1 MTTLVRWDPIR
12 EMMQLQNMVD
22 RLFEAELASTL
33 PLWRQTAGA
42 WALPLD
48 VIETEDEFIVKA
60 SIPGIDPNEL
70 DISLA
75 DNVLTI
81 KGEIKAEE
89 EAEDVRYHLRERRF
103 GMFQRSISLPVP
115 VDADKVEAVYEHGV
129 LTLHIPKAEE
139 VKPKHISIKK
149 VS

>member
-12 EMMQLQNMVD
+12 EMMQLQNAVD
-22 RLFEAELASTL
+22 RLFESELASTM
-33 PLWRQTAGA
+33 PLWRQSATA
-42 WALPLD
+42 WMLPLD
-48 VIETEDEFIVKA
+48 VIETEDEFIIKA
-60 SIPGIDPNEL
+60 SIPGINPDEL
-70 DISLA
+70 DISIT

-81 KGEIKAEE
+81 KGEIKVE

-115 VDADKVEAVYEHGV
+115 VNSDKVEAVYENGV

>member
-1 MTTLVRWDPIR
+1 MTTLVRWDPFR
-12 EMMQLQNMVD
+12 EMMQLQNAVD
-22 RLFEAELASTL
+22 RIFESELASTL
-33 PLWRQTAGA
+33 PLWRQSETA
-42 WALPLD
+42 WMLPLD

-60 SIPGIDPNEL
+60 SIPGISPDEL
-70 DISLA
+70 NINLT

-81 KGEIKAEE
+81 MGEIKVE

-103 GMFQRSISLPVP
+103 GMFQRSFSLPVP
-115 VDADKVEAVYEHGV
+115 VNSDKVEAVYENGV
-129 LTLHIPKAEE
+129 LTLHIPKVEE

>member
-1 MTTLVRWDPIR
+1 MTTLVRWDPFR
-12 EMMQLQNMVD
+12 EMMQLQNAVD
-22 RLFEAELASTL
+22 RIFESELASTL
-33 PLWRQTAGA
+33 PLWRQSETA
-42 WALPLD
+42 WMLPLD

-60 SIPGIDPNEL
+60 SIPGISPDEL
-70 DISLA
+70 DINLT

-81 KGEIKAEE
+81 MGEIKVE

-115 VDADKVEAVYEHGV
+115 VNSDKVEAVYENGV
-129 LTLHIPKAEE
+129 LTLHIPKVEE

>member
-12 EMMQLQNMVD
+12 EMMQLQNAVD
-22 RLFEAELASTL
+22 RLFESELASTM
-33 PLWRQTAGA
+33 PLWRQSATA
-42 WALPLD
+42 WMLPLD
-48 VIETEDEFIVKA
+48 VIETEDEFIIKA
-60 SIPGIDPNEL
+60 SIPGINPDEL
-70 DISLA
+70 DISLT

-81 KGEIKAEE
+81 KGEIKVE
-89 EAEDVRYHLRERRF
+89 EAEDARYHLRERRF

-115 VDADKVEAVYEHGV
+115 VIADKVEAVYENGV
-129 LTLHIPKAEE
+129 LTLHVPKAEE

>member
-1 MTTLVRWDPIR
+1 MTTLVRWDPFR
-12 EMMQLQNMVD
+12 EMMQLQNAVD
-22 RLFEAELASTL
+22 RIFESELASTL
-33 PLWRQTAGA
+33 PLWRQSETA
-42 WALPLD
+42 WMLPLD

-60 SIPGIDPNEL
+60 SIPGISPDEL
-70 DISLA
+70 DINLT

-81 KGEIKAEE
+81 MGEIKVE

-115 VDADKVEAVYEHGV
+115 VNSDKVEAVYENGV
-129 LTLHIPKAEE
+129 LTLHIPKVEE
-139 VKPKHISIKK
+139 VKTKHISIKK

>member
-12 EMMQLQNMVD
+12 EMMQLQNAVD
-22 RLFEAELASTL
+22 RLFESELASTT
-33 PLWRQTAGA
+33 PLWRQSATA
-42 WALPLD
+42 WMLPLD

-60 SIPGIDPNEL
+60 SIPGINPDDL
-70 DISLA
+70 DISLT

-81 KGEIKAEE
+81 KGEIKVE

-115 VDADKVEAVYEHGV
+115 VNADKVEAVFENGV

-149 VS
+149 AS

>member
-1 MTTLVRWDPIR
+1 MTTLVRWDPFR
-12 EMMQLQNMVD
+12 EMMQLQNAVD
-22 RLFEAELASTL
+22 RLFEAELASTM
-33 PLWRQTAGA
+33 PLWRQSAA

-48 VIETEDEFIVKA
+48 VIETDDEFIVKA
-60 SIPGIDPNEL
+60 SIPGINPDEL
-70 DISLA
+70 DISLV

-89 EAEDVRYHLRERRF
+89 ESEDVRYHLRERRF

-115 VDADKVEAVYEHGV
+115 VNADKVEATYENGV
-129 LTLHIPKAEE
+129 LILHIPKAEE

>member
-12 EMMQLQNMVD
+12 EMMQLQNAVD
-22 RLFEAELASTL
+22 RLFESELASTM
-33 PLWRQTAGA
+33 PLWRQSATA
-42 WALPLD
+42 WMLPLD

-60 SIPGIDPNEL
+60 SIPGINPDEL
-70 DISLA
+70 DISIT

-81 KGEIKAEE
+81 KGEIKVE

-115 VDADKVEAVYEHGV
+115 VNSDKVEAVYENGV

>member
-1 MTTLVRWDPIR
+1 MTTLVRRDPFR
-12 EMMQLQNMVD
+12 EMMQLQNAVD
-22 RLFEAELASTL
+22 RIFESELASTL
-33 PLWRQTAGA
+33 PLWRQSATA
-42 WALPLD
+42 WMLPLD

-60 SIPGIDPNEL
+60 SIPGISPDEL
-70 DISLA
+70 DISLT

-81 KGEIKAEE
+81 KGEIKVE

-115 VDADKVEAVYEHGV
+115 VNSNKVEAVYENGV
-129 LTLHIPKAEE
+129 LTLHIPKVEE

>member
-1 MTTLVRWDPIR
+1 MTTLVRWDPFR
-12 EMMQLQNMVD
+12 EMMQLQQAMD
-22 RLFEAELASTL
+22 RLFESELASTL
-33 PLWRQTAGA
+33 PLWRQGGA

-48 VIETEDEFIVKA
+48 VIETDDEFIVKA
-60 SIPGIDPNEL
+60 SLPGINPDEL
-70 DISLA
+70 DISLT

-89 EAEDVRYHLRERRF
+89 EAENVRYHLRERRF

-115 VDADKVEAVYEHGV
+115 VNADKVEAVYENGV
-129 LTLHIPKAEE
+129 LVLHIPKAEE
-139 VKPKHISIKK
+139 VKPKHIAIKK

>member
-12 EMMQLQNMVD
+12 EMMQLQNVVD
-22 RLFEAELASTL
+22 RLFEADLGSTL
-33 PLWRQTAGA
+33 PLWRQSGA
-42 WALPLD
+42 WMLPLD

-60 SIPGIDPNEL
+60 SIPGINPNDL
-70 DISLA
+70 DISLT

-81 KGEIKAEE
+81 KGEIKVE

-115 VDADKVEAVYEHGV
+115 VNADKVDAAYESGV
-129 LTLHIPKAEE
+129 LTLHIPKVEE

>member
-12 EMMQLQNMVD
+12 EMMQLQNAVD
-22 RLFEAELASTL
+22 RLFESELASTL
-33 PLWRQTAGA
+33 PLWRQSSTA
-42 WALPLD
+42 WMLPLD

-60 SIPGIDPNEL
+60 SLPGINPDEL
-70 DISLA
+70 DISLT

-81 KGEIKAEE
+81 KGEIKVE

-115 VDADKVEAVYEHGV
+115 VNADKVEAVYENGV

>member
-1 MTTLVRWDPIR
+1 MTTLVRWDPFR
-12 EMMQLQNMVD
+12 EMMQLQNAVD
-22 RLFEAELASTL
+22 RIFESELASTL
-33 PLWRQTAGA
+33 PLWRQSATA
-42 WALPLD
+42 WMLPLD

-60 SIPGIDPNEL
+60 SIPGISPDEL
-70 DISLA
+70 DISLT

-81 KGEIKAEE
+81 KGEIKEE
-89 EAEDVRYHLRERRF
+89 EAEEVRYHLRERRF

-115 VDADKVEAVYEHGV
+115 VKSDKVEAVYENGV
-129 LTLHIPKAEE
+129 LTLHIPKVEE

>member
-1 MTTLVRWDPIR
+1 MTTLTRWDPIR
-12 EMMQLQNMVD
+12 EMMQLQNAVD
-22 RLFEAELASTL
+22 RLFESELASTL
-33 PLWRQTAGA
+33 PLWRQSSTA
-42 WALPLD
+42 WMLPLD

-60 SIPGIDPNEL
+60 SLPGINPDEL
-70 DISLA
+70 DISLT

-81 KGEIKAEE
+81 KGEIKVEDD
-89 EAEDVRYHLRERRF
+89 EDVRYHLRERRF

-115 VDADKVEAVYEHGV
+115 VNADKVEAVYENGV

>member
-1 MTTLVRWDPIR
+1 MTTLVRRDPFR
-12 EMMQLQNMVD
+12 EMMQLQNAID
-22 RLFEAELASTL
+22 RIFESELTSTL
-33 PLWRQTAGA
+33 PLWQQSATA
-42 WALPLD
+42 WMLPLD

-60 SIPGIDPNEL
+60 SIPGINPDEL
-70 DISLA
+70 DISIT

-89 EAEDVRYHLRERRF
+89 AEDVRYYLHERRY

-115 VDADKVEAVYEHGV
+115 VNSDKVEAVYENGV
-129 LTLHIPKAEE
+129 LTLHIPKVEE

-149 VS
+149 VG

>member
-12 EMMQLQNMVD
+12 EMMQLQNAVD

-33 PLWRQTAGA
+33 PMWRRTGA
-42 WALPLD
+42 WMLPLD

-60 SIPGIDPNEL
+60 SIPGINPDDL
-70 DISLA
+70 DISLT

-81 KGEIKAEE
+81 KGEIKME

-115 VDADKVEAVYEHGV
+115 VNADKVDAAYENGV
-129 LTLHIPKAEE
+129 LTLHIPKVEE

-149 VS
+149 IS

>member
-12 EMMQLQNMVD
+12 EMMQLQNAVD
-22 RLFEAELASTL
+22 RLFESELASTL
-33 PLWRQTAGA
+33 PLWRQSATA
-42 WALPLD
+42 WMLPLD

-60 SIPGIDPNEL
+60 SIPGINPDEL
-70 DISLA
+70 DISLT

-81 KGEIKAEE
+81 KGEIKVE
-89 EAEDVRYHLRERRF
+89 EAEDARYHLRERRF

-115 VDADKVEAVYEHGV
+115 VNADKVEAMYENGV
-129 LTLHIPKAEE
+129 LTLRIPKAEE

>member
-1 MTTLVRWDPIR
+1 MTTLVRWDPIS
-12 EMMQLQNMVD
+12 EMMQLQNAVD
-22 RLFEAELASTL
+22 RLFESDLTSTM
-33 PLWRQTAGA
+33 PLWRRSATA
-42 WALPLD
+42 WMLPLD

-60 SIPGIDPNEL
+60 SIPGIHPDEL
-70 DISLA
+70 DISLT

-81 KGEIKAEE
+81 KGEIKVE

-115 VDADKVEAVYEHGV
+115 VNSDKVEAVYENGV

>member
-1 MTTLVRWDPIR
+1 MTTLARWDPIR
-12 EMMQLQNMVD
+12 EMMQLQNAVD
-22 RLFEAELASTL
+22 RLFESELASTL
-33 PLWRQTAGA
+33 PLWRQSATA
-42 WALPLD
+42 WMLPLD

-60 SIPGIDPNEL
+60 SLPGIDPDEL
-70 DISLA
+70 DISLT

-81 KGEIKAEE
+81 KGEIKVE

-115 VDADKVEAVYEHGV
+115 VNADKVEAVYEHGV

>member
-1 MTTLVRWDPIR
+1 MTTLVRWDPFR
-12 EMMQLQNMVD
+12 EMMQLQNAVD

-33 PLWRQTAGA
+33 PLWRQTGA

-48 VIETEDEFIVKA
+48 VIETDDEFIVKA
-60 SIPGIDPNEL
+60 SIPGINPDEL
-70 DISLA
+70 DISLV

-89 EAEDVRYHLRERRF
+89 ESEDVRYHLRERRF

-115 VDADKVEAVYEHGV
+115 VNADKVEATYENGV
-129 LTLHIPKAEE
+129 LILHIPKAEE

>member
-12 EMMQLQNMVD
+12 EMMQLQNAVD
-22 RLFEAELASTL
+22 RLFESELASTL
-33 PLWRQTAGA
+33 PLWRQSATA
-42 WALPLD
+42 WMLPLD

-60 SIPGIDPNEL
+60 SLPGINPDEL
-70 DISLA
+70 DISLT

-81 KGEIKAEE
+81 KGEIKVEDD
-89 EAEDVRYHLRERRF
+89 EDVRYHLRERRF

-115 VDADKVEAVYEHGV
+115 VNADKVEAVYENGV

>member
-1 MTTLVRWDPIR
+1 MTTLVRWDPFR
-12 EMMQLQNMVD
+12 EMMQLQNAVD
-22 RLFEAELASTL
+22 RIFESELASTL
-33 PLWRQTAGA
+33 PLWRQSETA
-42 WALPLD
+42 WMLPLD

-60 SIPGIDPNEL
+60 SIPGISPDEL
-70 DISLA
+70 NINLT

-81 KGEIKAEE
+81 MGEIKVE

-115 VDADKVEAVYEHGV
+115 VNSDKVEAVYENGV
-129 LTLHIPKAEE
+129 LTLHIPKVEE

>member
-12 EMMQLQNMVD
+12 EMLQLQNAVD

-33 PLWRQTAGA
+33 PLWRQSGA
-42 WALPLD
+42 WMLPLD
-48 VIETEDEFIVKA
+48 VIETDDEFIVKA
-60 SIPGIDPNEL
+60 SIPGIHPDEL

-81 KGEIKAEE
+81 KGEIKSEE
-89 EAEDVRYHLRERRF
+89 ESEDVRYHLRERRF

-115 VDADKVEAVYEHGV
+115 VDANKVEAVYENGV

>member
-1 MTTLVRWDPIR
+1 MTTLVRWDPFR
-12 EMMQLQNMVD
+12 EMMQLQQAMD
-22 RLFEAELASTL
+22 RLFESELASTL
-33 PLWRQTAGA
+33 PLWRQGGA

-48 VIETEDEFIVKA
+48 VIETDDEFIVKA
-60 SIPGIDPNEL
+60 SLPGINPDEL
-70 DISLA
+70 DISLT

-89 EAEDVRYHLRERRF
+89 EAEHVRYHLRERRF

-115 VDADKVEAVYEHGV
+115 VDADKVEAVYENGV
-129 LTLHIPKAEE
+129 LILHIPKAEE
-139 VKPKHISIKK
+139 VKPKHIAIKK

>member
-1 MTTLVRWDPIR
+1 M
-12 EMMQLQNMVD
+12 
-22 RLFEAELASTL
+22 
-33 PLWRQTAGA
+33 
-42 WALPLD
+42 LPLD

-60 SIPGIDPNEL
+60 SLPGIDPDEL
-70 DISLA
+70 DISLT

-81 KGEIKAEE
+81 KGEIKVE

-115 VDADKVEAVYEHGV
+115 VNADKVEAVYEHGV

>member
-1 MTTLVRWDPIR
+1 MTTLTRWDPIR
-12 EMMQLQNMVD
+12 EMMQLQNAVD
-22 RLFEAELASTL
+22 RLFECELASTL
-33 PLWRQTAGA
+33 PLWRQSSTA
-42 WALPLD
+42 WMLPLD

-60 SIPGIDPNEL
+60 SIPGIDPDEL
-70 DISLA
+70 DISLT

-81 KGEIKAEE
+81 KGEFKVD

-115 VDADKVEAVYEHGV
+115 VNADKVEAVYENGV
-129 LTLHIPKAEE
+129 LTLHIPKTEE

>member
-1 MTTLVRWDPIR
+1 MTTLVRWDPFR
-12 EMMQLQNMVD
+12 EMMQLQNAVD

-33 PLWRQTAGA
+33 PLWRQSAA

-48 VIETEDEFIVKA
+48 VIETDDEFIVKA
-60 SIPGIDPNEL
+60 SIPGINPDEL
-70 DISLA
+70 DISLV

-89 EAEDVRYHLRERRF
+89 ESEDVRYHLRERRF

-115 VDADKVEAVYEHGV
+115 VNADKVEATYENGV
-129 LTLHIPKAEE
+129 LILHIPKAEE

>member
-1 MTTLVRWDPIR
+1 MTTLVRWDPLR
-12 EMMQLQNMVD
+12 EMMQLQNAVD
-22 RLFEAELASTL
+22 RLFESELASTM
-33 PLWRQTAGA
+33 PLWRQSATA
-42 WALPLD
+42 WMLPLD

-60 SIPGIDPNEL
+60 SIPGINPDEL
-70 DISLA
+70 DISLT

-81 KGEIKAEE
+81 KGEIKVE

-115 VDADKVEAVYEHGV
+115 VDSDKVEAMYENGV